1 MWGRGAGTR
10 RRRWRRRWRGR
21 RLWRCWWHPGLRR
34 VRACASAEGRDGAV
48 CTGGL
53 RVAVGLLL
61 PLGRVD
67 GASWLSHALHEGGQC
82 RVHYALL
89 RHAVLLLR
97 RIHSGLRVQ
106 LAGAGAEGL
115 AEEGLWGSTPAM
127 HMQLLGRR
135 DRLHR
140 HCALA
145 VRCRTTLRWCVGAGG
160 RHVPDGWLVPSR
172 PWWRAGGQWR
182 QLLRW
187 RPQHWWRRPHGRR

>member
-106 LAGAGAEGL
+106 LAGAVAEGL
-115 AEEGLWGSTPAM
+115 GEEGLWGSPPAM
-127 HMQLLGRR
+127 HMQLLGRQ

-140 HCALA
+140 HCAWA
-145 VRCRTTLRWCVGAGG
+145 VR
-160 RHVPDGWLVPSR
+160 
-172 PWWRAGGQWR
+172 
-182 QLLRW
+182 
-187 RPQHWWRRPHGRR
+187 